1 MRLRRVI
8 AVLFA
13 GAVLLLNMP
22 GVAQDKPVDVAQK
35 SDETWLAL
43 VDGAKYS
50 ESWKAASAPFQKAV
64 SEEKWVNAMQT
75 VRAPLGKLQTR
86 KLQSADYA
94 TTLPGAPDGEYV
106 VIVYYTSF
114 EHKDTAAETVI
125 STLEKDGV
133 WRVAGYYIK

>member
-1 MRLRRVI
+1 MQLRRI
-8 AVLFA
+8 LPVLFA
-13 GAVLLLNMP
+13 CVVLLLKVP
-22 GVAQDKPVDVAQK
+22 VVAQDKPVDLAQR

-43 VDGAKYS
+43 VDEGKYS
-50 ESWKAASAPFQKAV
+50 ESWKAASAAFQKAV
-64 SEEKWVNAMQT
+64 SEEKWVSALQT
-75 VRAPLGKLQTR
+75 VRAPLGKLHTR
-86 KLQSADYA
+86 KLQSADYSKS
-94 TTLPGAPDGEYV
+94 LPGAPDGEYV